1 MDIQLAFILLLIS
14 LCFFLL
20 VRKNIITKKFTDFLI
35 NNKGPEIDF
44 IESGDLSVLPGVVL
58 MIAMSA
64 TGLAGGAA
72 LTAALAALGPFGM
85 IGGIVLLATIGLLA
99 DKIAELG
106 YEEVTKLVLKEH
118 LKTSSKE
125 EAIELVKKYPITK
138 SMKLKIID
146 YIENF
151 NEN

>member
-1 MDIQLAFILLLIS
+1 MDE
-14 LCFFLL
+14 L
-20 VRKNIITKKFTDFLI
+20 VRKIAAFGFPAVI
-35 NNKGPEIDF
+35 
-44 IESGDLSVLPGVVL
+44 L

-72 LTAALAALGPFGM
+72 LTTALAALGLGAFGM
-85 IGGIVLLATIGLLA
+85 VGGLVLLGTIGLLA
-99 DKIAELG
+99 DKITEFG
-106 YEEVTKLVLKEH
+106 IENITKLVLKEH
-118 LKTSSKE
+118 LKTTSKE
-125 EAIELVKKYPITK
+125 ELVELVKKSLITK

>member
-1 MDIQLAFILLLIS
+1 MDELVKKIAAF
-14 LCFFLL
+14 
-20 VRKNIITKKFTDFLI
+20 
-35 NNKGPEIDF
+35 G
-44 IESGDLSVLPGVVL
+44 LPAVIL

-72 LTAALAALGPFGM
+72 LTTSLAALGPFGM
-85 IGGIVLLATIGLLA
+85 FGGLALLGTIGLLA
-99 DKIAELG
+99 DKITEFG
-106 YEEVTKLVLKEH
+106 FEEITKLVLKEH
-118 LKTSSKE
+118 LKTTSKE

>member
-1 MDIQLAFILLLIS
+1 MDELVKKIAAF
-14 LCFFLL
+14 
-20 VRKNIITKKFTDFLI
+20 
-35 NNKGPEIDF
+35 G
-44 IESGDLSVLPGVVL
+44 LPGVVL

-64 TGLAGGAA
+64 TGLAGGSA

-85 IGGIVLLATIGLLA
+85 LGGISLLATIGLLA
-99 DKIAELG
+99 DKIAEVG

-125 EAIELVKKYPITK
+125 ETIELVKKYPITR

-151 NEN
+151 SEN

>member
-1 MDIQLAFILLLIS
+1 MDELVKKIAAF
-14 LCFFLL
+14 
-20 VRKNIITKKFTDFLI
+20 
-35 NNKGPEIDF
+35 G
-44 IESGDLSVLPGVVL
+44 LPGVVL

-72 LTAALAALGPFGM
+72 LAAALAALGPFGM

-118 LKTSSKE
+118 LKISSKE

>member
-1 MDIQLAFILLLIS
+1 MDELVKKIAAF
-14 LCFFLL
+14 
-20 VRKNIITKKFTDFLI
+20 
-35 NNKGPEIDF
+35 G
-44 IESGDLSVLPGVVL
+44 LPGVVL

-72 LTAALAALGPFGM
+72 LTTALAALGPFGM

-125 EAIELVKKYPITK
+125 EAIELLVEENKTFEVIDPEYLMNIRFIK
-138 SMKLKIID
+138 SLVLAHQDTILAYKLSKRLKAL
-146 YIENF
+146 YEK
-151 NEN
+151 

>member
-1 MDIQLAFILLLIS
+1 MDE
-14 LCFFLL
+14 L
-20 VRKNIITKKFTDFLI
+20 VRKIAALGFPAVI
-35 NNKGPEIDF
+35 
-44 IESGDLSVLPGVVL
+44 L

-72 LTAALAALGPFGM
+72 LTTALAALGPLGMFG
-85 IGGIVLLATIGLLA
+85 GLFFLGAIGLLA
-99 DKIAELG
+99 DKITEFG
-106 YEEVTKLVLKEH
+106 IENITKLVLKEH
-118 LKTSSKE
+118 LKTTSKE
-125 EAIELVKKYPITK
+125 ELVELVKKYPITK

>member
-1 MDIQLAFILLLIS
+1 MDELVKKIAAF
-14 LCFFLL
+14 
-20 VRKNIITKKFTDFLI
+20 
-35 NNKGPEIDF
+35 G
-44 IESGDLSVLPGVVL
+44 LPGVVL

-72 LTAALAALGPFGM
+72 LTTALAALGPFGM

-106 YEEVTKLVLKEH
+106 YEEVTKLVLKEY

>member
-1 MDIQLAFILLLIS
+1 MDELVKKIAAF
-14 LCFFLL
+14 
-20 VRKNIITKKFTDFLI
+20 
-35 NNKGPEIDF
+35 G
-44 IESGDLSVLPGVVL
+44 LPGVVL

-72 LTAALAALGPFGM
+72 LTTALAALGPFGM

-118 LKTSSKE
+118 LKTSSNE

-138 SMKLKIID
+138 YMKLKIID

>member
-1 MDIQLAFILLLIS
+1 MDELIKKLAAF
-14 LCFFLL
+14 
-20 VRKNIITKKFTDFLI
+20 
-35 NNKGPEIDF
+35 G
-44 IESGDLSVLPGVVL
+44 LPAVVL
-58 MIAMSA
+58 MIAISA

-72 LTAALAALGPFGM
+72 ITTALAALGPFGM
-85 IGGIVLLATIGLLA
+85 FGGIALLGIIGLLA

>member
-1 MDIQLAFILLLIS
+1 
-14 LCFFLL
+14 
-20 VRKNIITKKFTDFLI
+20 
-35 NNKGPEIDF
+35 
-44 IESGDLSVLPGVVL
+44 

-72 LTAALAALGPFGM
+72 LTTALAALGLGAFGM
-85 IGGIVLLATIGLLA
+85 VGGLVLLGTIGLLA
-99 DKIAELG
+99 DKITEFG
-106 YEEVTKLVLKEH
+106 IENITKLVLKEH
-118 LKTSSKE
+118 LKTTSKE
-125 EAIELVKKYPITK
+125 ELVELVKKSLITK